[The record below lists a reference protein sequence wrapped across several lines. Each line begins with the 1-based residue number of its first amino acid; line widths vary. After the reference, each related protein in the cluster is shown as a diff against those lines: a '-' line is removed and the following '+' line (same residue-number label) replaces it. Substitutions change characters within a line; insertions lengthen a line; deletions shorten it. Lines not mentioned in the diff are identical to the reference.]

1 MTSIINADR
10 IKIYRHYGGD
20 IDGILKIN
28 KKADLDKIWSKIT
41 GVLQDIELVEKGF
54 VSKTPI
60 PIHFD
65 HFSQVT

>member
-41 GVLQDIELVEKGF
+41 GVLQDIELVEN
-54 VSKTPI
+54 
-60 PIHFD
+60 FD